1 MEKVRERGSAG
12 PQPCAAWDGA
22 AMPGPSCVPGVSPPL
37 QCTLGLFQ
45 RAGSAPAKCLQVGLV
60 PRRFL
65 TSWVKWDMCRVAV
78 VVSET
83 AKCSVRS
90 HRCIFPV

>member
-1 MEKVRERGSAG
+1 MEKVRERGSVG

-22 AMPGPSCVPGVSPPL
+22 AVPWPSCVPGVSPPL
-37 QCTLGLFQ
+37 RCALGLFQ

-65 TSWVKWDMCRVAV
+65 ASWVKWDMCRVAV
-78 VVSET
+78 VVSRT
-83 AKCSVRS
+83 AKCGVRS
-90 HRCIFPV
+90 H